1 MKDMH
6 AEECMTDYESSQYV
20 LVGTVYLEMNDS
32 QLGTYKNAWLTE
44 GDDKYSGSLSN
55 VCYLAAWDL
64 KIVSASFLVGLN
76 ELF

>member
-44 GDDKYSGSLSN
+44 GDD
-55 VCYLAAWDL
+55 
-64 KIVSASFLVGLN
+64 
-76 ELF
+76 